1 MMGRL
6 RELQT
11 LIAIVE
17 TGSLAAAARRL
28 RRSPPSIS
36 RDLAHLEARIGTGLV
51 ERSTRMCRPT
61 SAGNRL
67 ADDARPLLAG
77 YEEAVGQAAGEAVV
91 PRGSMRVT
99 APITFGSSYVAPLV
113 TAFLDD
119 YPQIDIDLELTDRIV
134 DLAEED
140 YDLAVR
146 LGHLADSSMI
156 ARTVGEVR
164 RLFVASPAYL
174 AARGTPQR
182 REHLAEHEFIHH
194 VSGGGSSAIAASGGY
209 ARAFANLPRGRFAVN
224 QPDAAIAA
232 AREGRGIVSVLSHQV
247 DAELRAGELVRILED
262 IEPAAL
268 PISLVWPPSRRSWRR
283 VRLLVDHLAK
293 GLGALEIT
301 HGVAQPEGH

>member
-1 MMGRL
+1 MGRL

-17 TGSLAAAARRL
+17 TGSLAGAARRL

-36 RDLAHLEARIGTGLV
+36 RDLADLEARVGTSLV
-51 ERSTRMCRPT
+51 ERSTRTCRPT
-61 SAGNRL
+61 PAGIQL
-67 ADDARPLLAG
+67 AGDARPLLAG
-77 YEEAVGQAAGEAVV
+77 YEEAIGEAAGEAVI

-99 APITFGSSYVAPLV
+99 APITFGNNYVAPLV
-113 TAFLDD
+113 TAFLDA

-140 YDLAVR
+140 FDLAVR
-146 LGHLADSSMI
+146 IGRLADSSMI

-174 AARGTPQR
+174 AAHGTPQQWA
-182 REHLAEHEFIHH
+182 HLAEHEFIQH
-194 VSGGGSSAIAASGGY
+194 VSRSEGAPSTISGEYG
-209 ARAFANLPRGRFAVN
+209 RAFANLPRGRFAVN
-224 QPDAAIAA
+224 HPDAAIAA

-247 DAELRAGELVRILED
+247 DGDLRTGELVRILQD
-262 IEPAAL
+262 FEPATL

-293 GLGALEIT
+293 GLAALEVT
-301 HGVAQPEGH
+301 RGVATGPEL

>member
-1 MMGRL
+1 MARL

-11 LIAIVE
+11 LVAIVE

-36 RDLAHLEARIGTGLV
+36 RDLADLEARVGTGLV
-51 ERSTRMCRPT
+51 ERSTRTCRPT
-61 SAGNRL
+61 PAGTRL
-67 ADDARPLLAG
+67 ADDARPLLVG
-77 YEEAVGQAAGEAVV
+77 YEEAIGQAAGEAVI

-99 APITFGSSYVAPLV
+99 APITFGTNYVAPLV
-113 TAFLDD
+113 TVFLDL

-140 YDLAVR
+140 FDLAVR
-146 LGHLADSSMI
+146 LGRLADSSMI
-156 ARTVGEVR
+156 ARNVGEVR

-182 REHLAEHEFIHH
+182 SKDLAAHEFIRHGDGLSSL
-194 VSGGGSSAIAASGGY
+194 SGEHR
-209 ARAFANLPRGRFAVN
+209 RAFENLSHGRFAVN

-247 DAELRAGELVRILED
+247 VGELRTGALVRILQD
-262 IEPAAL
+262 FEPATL
-268 PISLVWPPSRRSWRR
+268 PVSLIWPPSRRSWRR

-293 GLGALEIT
+293 GLAALEVT
-301 HGVAQPEGH
+301 RGVATAPDQ